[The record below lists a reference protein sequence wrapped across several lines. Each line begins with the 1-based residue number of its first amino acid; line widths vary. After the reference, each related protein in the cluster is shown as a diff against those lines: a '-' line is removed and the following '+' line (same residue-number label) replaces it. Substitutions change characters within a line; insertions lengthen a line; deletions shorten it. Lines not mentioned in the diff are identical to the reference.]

1 MSIAFKCIPD
11 MRLALVQKT
20 INGANK
26 VLEQLPTA
34 SEKQLSWALFSD
46 ATLSSAGPQQ
56 QHAALLGFCY

>member
-1 MSIAFKCIPD
+1 